1 MTECASSLCE
11 RFHQWLDEIFTFY
24 NMRFWTEG
32 GKAVEPIFWQQK
44 RWRAKLPPAR
54 KSSDDDGTGVGG
66 GVGGVGGVGGGG
78 GGSGIR
84 RGATA
89 MAAGVTTEED
99 ALDREYIVIPIGE
112 DERLIEKKYLDGY
125 SNGAGKRRHCGDVV

>member
-32 GKAVEPIFWQQK
+32 RKAVDPIFWQQK

-54 KSSDDDGTGVGG
+54 KSSVDDGTGVGG
-66 GVGGVGGVGGGG
+66 GV
-78 GGSGIR
+78 
-84 RGATA
+84 
-89 MAAGVTTEED
+89 TTEEE